1 MSKVSHKKK
10 ENDMQTHLK
19 ELFLKTSLHMPV
31 IQVEVEELVIRCDG
45 KSVCFVSTLSSGCRV
60 TFRHRLVQP
69 IVRHLQSL
77 DDLGIALFS
86 RLKQSLSRVG
96 RVLAVAYEVDGL
108 LMRIKVTGSAKCKF
122 DGTYKA

>member
-1 MSKVSHKKK
+1 
-10 ENDMQTHLK
+10 MQTYLK

-31 IQVEVEELVIRCDG
+31 IQVEMEELVIRCDG
-45 KSVCFVSTLSSGCRV
+45 KSVCFVSTLSSSCGV
-60 TFRHRLVQP
+60 TFRHRFVQP
-69 IVRHLQSL
+69 IIRHLQSL
-77 DDLGIALFS
+77 DDLGITLLS

-108 LMRIKVTGSAKCKF
+108 LMRIKVTGSAECKF